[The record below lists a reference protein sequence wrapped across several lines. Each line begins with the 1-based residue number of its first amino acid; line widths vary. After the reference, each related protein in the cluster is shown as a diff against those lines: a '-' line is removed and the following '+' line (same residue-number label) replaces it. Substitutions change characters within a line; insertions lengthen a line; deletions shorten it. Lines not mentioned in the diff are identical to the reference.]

1 MTSLRGVVRA
11 IAVLVVVS
19 IGLAGC
25 ASPDPV
31 PSLQPAESPASA
43 PSREPA
49 ASPPPSEPTAA
60 GPVGLA
66 DIAWVY
72 APPPFAMGGPNGAF
86 TIQAGSLADAEPIVN
101 LDVPWRAELG
111 AGPARRPAIG
121 APQGGTVVYVADDGA
136 ASEVHRVEIAADG
149 ADEVLATLDDV
160 VWDIVVAPDGTVA
173 YAAVVARVD
182 PRRDLGIVR
191 ILLDGSG
198 SVEPLVPPARA
209 AAAGAIRRVATLAF
223 QVDLAISSDGE
234 HLVRRTC
241 QEAGSCL
248 VEVIALATGRSIEL
262 ADREVLGVAAGVI
275 VSRRCGAQACALE
288 AIDIETRA
296 IASAGIDVS
305 GLVVEVG
312 GQPVIVAVVSD
323 GRGTTTVDAVDP
335 VSGRHH
341 VLHRVPGG
349 SDVFYGY
356 FLDVHMDLP
365 DGFVHLVQVPI
376 GDGGG
381 AVRADE
387 QHLLIAI
394 QEARAFEIPRPA
406 FRQPDG
412 FGTEG

>member
-1 MTSLRGVVRA
+1 MNSLRGVVRA
-11 IAVLVVVS
+11 MAVLVVVS
-19 IGLAGC
+19 VGLAGC
-25 ASPDPV
+25 ASPDPA
-31 PSLQPAESPASA
+31 SREKAESPASA
-43 PSREPA
+43 PSLEPA

-72 APPPFAMGGPNGAF
+72 TPPPSALGGPNGAF

-111 AGPARRPAIG
+111 AGLARQPAIG
-121 APQGGTVVYVADDGA
+121 EPHGGTVVYVADDGA
-136 ASEVHRVEIAADG
+136 ESEVHRVEIAADG

-182 PRRDLGIVR
+182 PARDLGIVR

-198 SVEPLVPPARA
+198 SVEPLVPPAQP

-241 QEAGSCL
+241 HEAGTCL
-248 VEVIALATGRSIEL
+248 VEVIELATGRSIEL
-262 ADREVLGVAAGVI
+262 PDREVLGVAAGVI
-275 VSRRCGAQACALE
+275 VSRRCGAQVCAVE

-305 GLVVEVG
+305 GPVVEAG
-312 GQPVIVAVVSD
+312 GHPVIVAVVSD
-323 GRGTTTVDAVDP
+323 GRGTITVDAVDP

-349 SDVFYGY
+349 SHVTYGA
-356 FLDVHMDLP
+356 FLDLQMDLP
-365 DGFVHLVQVPI
+365 DGLVHLVQMPI
-376 GDGGG
+376 GEGGG

-387 QHLLIAI
+387 QHLLIAVV
-394 QEARAFEIPRPA
+394 EGRAFEIPRPA
-406 FRQPDG
+406 FRQPEG